1 MSKIV
6 EEAKQKISTRNINNI
21 KEVME
26 RFNKEWQ
33 PIITKLYPQQEPKMD
48 PNQNPFTSAEGFDP
62 SMFTNVK

>member
-1 MSKIV
+1 
-6 EEAKQKISTRNINNI
+6 
-21 KEVME
+21 ME

-33 PIITKLYPQQEPKMD
+33 PIITKLYPQQEAKMD